1 LIAASNITEKEARVD
16 RYGSF
21 RYSYQAD
28 DDGIDTVKAHKA
40 PEFQRLGT
48 ITCYGETDGLE
59 IGSINKAVQQLG
71 RIACTEGT
79 LPSEKWEIAAQ
90 ASIFKA

>member
-1 LIAASNITEKEARVD
+1 MVVSDILIRRTTMESTRW
-16 RYGSF
+16 
-21 RYSYQAD
+21 
-28 DDGIDTVKAHKA
+28 KAHKA
-40 PEFQRLGT
+40 PEFQRLGA